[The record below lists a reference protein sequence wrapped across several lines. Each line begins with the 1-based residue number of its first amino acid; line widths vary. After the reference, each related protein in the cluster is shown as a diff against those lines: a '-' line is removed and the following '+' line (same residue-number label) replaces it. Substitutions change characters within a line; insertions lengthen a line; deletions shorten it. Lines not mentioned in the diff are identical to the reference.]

1 MHRGASSEDGRIY
14 RGMEERQSHLPRER
28 LLLERVQKYLFDNE
42 DQIYIDVNDMADNLQ
57 KRYSDYRTK
66 KRGPFRVVVRRAY
79 DKITESMS
87 RQEDLDDVEVQSD
100 LEPGSMNNEI
110 VKMYSK
116 AMVGDHNGN
125 SSDKELIDISSDD
138 DHEDNPMTLKN
149 SVEVTKIPKTIH
161 SCTISKTQKESRGL
175 NDEGRKVPEV
185 PPLKPLSK
193 KRMRESTEQLP
204 LPKRRK
210 DLQVRPA
217 VARTPK
223 FSDIGGNVKVLETVC
238 RILIHMKHSVIF
250 RELGVTPTRGLLLHG
265 PPGCG
270 KSLLANAIAGELGVP
285 ILKIAPPELIG
296 GLSGESESKIRELFD
311 QALALAPCVLFFD
324 EIDTLA
330 PHRANAQKEM
340 ERRIVTQLLACLD
353 DLGSKENGDKVL
365 VLGATNRP
373 EVLDPALR
381 RAGRFER
388 EIALGIPDKKTRE
401 NILKVHS
408 QTLKLTP
415 EIDLAKI
422 AAVSPGCV
430 GADLVSIIRE
440 AAIAAVDRVLK
451 HQEDKEKIE
460 EKIIEVVPEQVVEKD
475 PEQVTDSEKNSMETV
490 VEKEI
495 VENQE
500 PEVID
505 LKEDTSLPQ
514 TTNGEGTGEKEVEK
528 TTEKEME
535 KETEKEMEMDKDV
548 ENVEKPLEEDEKE
561 ATKELE
567 RLLKILHSDV
577 ALTPEQ
583 IAGLKIEG
591 SDFDVAVKAVQPS
604 SKREG
609 FATVPDVTWEDIG
622 SLREI
627 REELQMAILAPVKY
641 SKEFETFGLTTPSGV
656 LLCGPPGC
664 GKTLLAKAIANEA
677 EINFISVKGPEL
689 LSMYVGESEKA
700 VRQCFVRARDSAPCV
715 IFFDELDAL
724 CPVRTTGDNS
734 ATSRVVNQVLT
745 EMDGIEGRKNVY
757 LMAATNRPEIIDP
770 AVMRPGRFDKILYV
784 GLPTGE
790 DRVDILKALTKN
802 GTKPKFA
809 EDVDLEAIGKSEVCE
824 GFTGADLGSLVKEAS
839 IQAFKESMVNS
850 SGITEVHQ
858 RHFDIAFKKIQ
869 PSVKDKEKKNYEKL
883 KRQYTL
889 QKSPI
894 EDVPVETP
902 VDTPMEDATMEA
914 MET

>member
-1 MHRGASSEDGRIY
+1 MED
-14 RGMEERQSHLPRER
+14 RQSHLSREQV
-28 LLLERVQKYLFDNE
+28 LLERVQKYLFDNE

-66 KRGPFRVVVRRAY
+66 KRGPFRQIVRRAY

-100 LEPGSMNNEI
+100 IDHGSINNEI
-110 VKMYSK
+110 VKMYTK
-116 AMVGDHNGN
+116 GVVGDHNGN

-138 DHEDNPMTLKN
+138 DHEDNPLSLKHTAD
-149 SVEVTKIPKTIH
+149 VLKLPKNVIH
-161 SCTISKTQKESRGL
+161 SCTISKASKDMIKI
-175 NDEGRKVPEV
+175 NDQMKKVPEL
-185 PPLKPLSK
+185 PPLKPLPK
-193 KRMRESTEQLP
+193 KRMREKMEEIP
-204 LPKRRK
+204 NAKRRK
-210 DLQVRPA
+210 DMVGKPSA
-217 VARTPK
+217 SPKSPK
-223 FSDIGGNVKVLETVC
+223 FKDIGGNIKVLETVC
-238 RILIHMKHSVIF
+238 RILIHMKHSAIF
-250 RELGVTPTRGLLLHG
+250 RQLGVTPTRGLLLHG

-270 KSLLANAIAGELGVP
+270 KSLLAAAIAGELSVP
-285 ILKIAPPELIG
+285 ILKITPPELIAG
-296 GLSGESESKIRELFD
+296 VSGESESKIRELFD

-353 DLGSKENGDKVL
+353 DLGSRENGDKVL

-401 NILKVHS
+401 NILMVHS
-408 QTLKLTP
+408 ATLKLTP
-415 EIDLAKI
+415 EIDLGKI

-451 HQEDKEKIE
+451 QPERKEEKQKEKDEVKNGEKDAVQMVEKDGEKTEDKVEDKIE
-460 EKIIEVVPEQVVEKD
+460 EKEGEENGEKEGQQDEDKSAEKVPEVIAEEKD
-475 PEQVTDSEKNSMETV
+475 QTEVENVDKTSM
-490 VEKEI
+490 EI
-495 VENQE
+495 VEDKQTEEAQE

-505 LKEDTSLPQ
+505 LKEDTNPPQ
-514 TTNGEGTGEKEVEK
+514 ASTKDEDSGK
-528 TTEKEME
+528 TEDVRME
-535 KETEKEMEMDKDV
+535 Y
-548 ENVEKPLEEDEKE
+548 
-561 ATKELE
+561 KELD
-567 RLLKILHSDV
+567 RLLKILHSEV

-583 IAGLKIEG
+583 IADIKIMNL
-591 SDFDVAVKAVQPS
+591 DFDVAVKTVQPS

-641 SKEFETFGLTTPSGV
+641 PKEFETFGLTTPSGV

-724 CPVRTTGDNS
+724 CPVRTSGDNS

-745 EMDGIEGRKNVY
+745 EMDGIEGRKDVY

-809 EDVDLEAIGKSEVCE
+809 EDVDLEAIGKSESCE

-839 IQAFKESMVNS
+839 IQAFKESMTAS
-850 SGITEVHQ
+850 SAIAEVHQ
-858 RHFDIAFKKIQ
+858 RHFDVAFKKIQ
-869 PSVKDKEKKNYEKL
+869 PSVKDKERKHYKKL
-883 KRQYTL
+883 QQQYTVRNA
-889 QKSPI
+889 SI
-894 EDVPVETP
+894 ADGVVE
-902 VDTPMEDATMEA
+902 PMET
-914 MET
+914 

>member
-1 MHRGASSEDGRIY
+1 MDDRHF
-14 RGMEERQSHLPRER
+14 PREQ

-66 KRGPFRVVVRRAY
+66 KRGPFRTVVRRAY

-100 LEPGSMNNEI
+100 IEQGSINNEI

-116 AMVGDHNGN
+116 GVVGDHNGN

-138 DHEDNPMTLKN
+138 DHEENPLSLKHTA
-149 SVEVTKIPKTIH
+149 EVMKLPKNMIVH
-161 SCTISKTQKESRGL
+161 SCTISRASKETSKG
-175 NDEGRKVPEV
+175 NDEPKKVPEL
-185 PPLKPLSK
+185 PPLKPLPK
-193 KRMRESTEQLP
+193 KRIRERMEEMPSS
-204 LPKRRK
+204 KRRREAHGRA
-210 DLQVRPA
+210 VPA
-217 VARTPK
+217 PKPPK
-223 FSDIGGNVKVLETVC
+223 FQDIGGNVKVLETVC

-250 RELGVTPTRGLLLHG
+250 RQLGVTPTRGLLLHG

-270 KSLLANAIAGELGVP
+270 KNLLANAIAGELGVP

-353 DLGSKENGDKVL
+353 DLGSRENGDKVL
-365 VLGATNRP
+365 ILGATNRP

-408 QTLKLTP
+408 ATLKLTH
-415 EIDLAKI
+415 EVDLGKI

-451 HQEDKEKIE
+451 HQESKEE
-460 EKIIEVVPEQVVEKD
+460 EKKGGEEEEEEEQKKGGEEEKPVEEVPEATAEEKEDTTEVVENSDK
-475 PEQVTDSEKNSMETV
+475 SSMETAGD
-490 VEKEI
+490 KETG
-495 VENQE
+495 ETQE

-505 LKEDTSLPQ
+505 LKEDTNLPQ
-514 TTNGEGTGEKEVEK
+514 MSINGEESGEKEE
-528 TTEKEME
+528 
-535 KETEKEMEMDKDV
+535 DGR
-548 ENVEKPLEEDEKE
+548 EEF
-561 ATKELE
+561 KELD

-583 IAGLKIEG
+583 IADIKIKD
-591 SDFDVAVKAVQPS
+591 SDFDVAVRAVQPS

-641 SKEFETFGLTTPSGV
+641 RKEFETFGLTTPSGV

-745 EMDGIEGRKNVY
+745 EMDGIEGRKDVY

-809 EDVDLEAIGKSEVCE
+809 EDVDLEAIGKNERCE

-839 IQAFKESMVNS
+839 IQAFKESMAQS

-858 RHFDIAFKKIQ
+858 RHFDVAFKKIQ
-869 PSVKDKEKKNYEKL
+869 PSVKDKEKKHYEKL
-883 KRQYTL
+883 KKQYTV
-889 QKSPI
+889 QKFQI
-894 EDVPVETP
+894 EDVVMETP
-902 VDTPMEDATMEA
+902 VDVPMQDASMEA